1 MGESHMKSKRIYEI
15 ESFIKKNKTA
25 SIEELKEIFNVSINT
40 IRRDVNLL
48 AEMNIVKKVYG
59 GVELI
64 ENEYKAVDYQERN
77 VENYHSKKHIGKIAA
92 KEIEANDII
101 YVDTGTTTI
110 HILDY
115 VDKKLSFTII
125 TNSLDIM
132 NKASQ
137 FENVTL
143 FIIGEKYKPRTRSFI
158 GIDSN
163 LLLTKFNI
171 NKCFMAA
178 TGVNIQNGLSNSE
191 MEENLIKQHI
201 TKKAKE
207 TYVLADYS
215 KMEQS
220 TLLTY
225 CNLIDIDRIITDK
238 NPPQDIQQFCDEHQI
253 SIVY

>member
-1 MGESHMKSKRIYEI
+1 MKSKRIYEI

-25 SIEELKEIFNVSINT
+25 SIDELKEIFNVSVNT

-59 GVELI
+59 GI
-64 ENEYKAVDYQERN
+64 EVIEDQYKAVDYQERN
-77 VENYHSKKHIGKIAA
+77 VENYQAKKYIGKIAA
-92 KEIEANDII
+92 QQIEANDII
-101 YVDTGTTTI
+101 YIDTGTTTI
-110 HILDY
+110 HILEY
-115 VDKKLSFTII
+115 VDKNLSFTII

-137 FENVTL
+137 FKNVTL

-171 NKCFMAA
+171 TKCFMAA

-201 TKKAKE
+201 TKKARE

-215 KMEQS
+215 KMGQS

-225 CNLIDIDRIITDK
+225 SNLVDIDKIITDK
-238 NPPQDIQQFCDEHQI
+238 NPPQEIQQFCSENEI
-253 SIVY
+253 EIVY

>member
-1 MGESHMKSKRIYEI
+1 MKSKRIYEI

-25 SIEELKEIFNVSINT
+25 SIDELKEIFNVSVNT

-59 GVELI
+59 GIEVVE
-64 ENEYKAVDYQERN
+64 EEYKAVDYQERN
-77 VENYHSKKHIGKIAA
+77 VENFNAKKYIGQLAA
-92 KEIEANDII
+92 KQIETNDIV

-115 VDKKLSFTII
+115 VDKKLAFTII

-163 LLLTKFNI
+163 LLLTRFNI
-171 NKCFMAA
+171 TKCFMAA
-178 TGVNIQNGLSNSE
+178 TGVNISNGLSNSE

-215 KMEQS
+215 KMGQS

-225 CNLIDIDRIITDK
+225 CNLKDIDKIITDQT
-238 NPPQDIQQFCDEHQI
+238 PPQDISQYCNEHNI
-253 SIVY
+253 SVEY